1 MKKNYTFNFILIVL
15 SSVMTY
21 SISKAQAPALDTALA
36 PFYHGVASGDPTN
49 TRITL
54 WTRVTPTG
62 TGNVKTTWRMSTDT
76 NFTNVVKSG
85 TIYAKSTEDFNV
97 HVNVTGL
104 TANTWYYYQF
114 KALNKYS
121 LTGRTKTLPTGSTAD
136 SVRMAVMSCT
146 NFQSGYFN
154 AYEGLALRNDV
165 DLIVYLGDYIYE
177 YGKFGFGY
185 DSSVHRV
192 HDPITEAISL
202 SDYQTRLSQY
212 KLDPQTRFIQQQYP
226 WICVWDDH
234 EVADN
239 AYKDGAANHDPA
251 TEGNWYDRLYAA
263 KKAYFQWMPV
273 RKPDLVNDTM
283 RLYRNFTFG
292 KLIKLEMLDTRLQGR
307 TIQLASS
314 DPNFNDT
321 SRTMMGIAQRSW
333 LFNDLNASTAKWNIL
348 GQQVM
353 VAPLDVFGVPVNT
366 DQWDGYPAER
376 NRLLSNLQQ
385 NSSKN
390 FVVLTG
396 DIHSAWGNDLPLSGY
411 GITNRSASAGVE
423 FVTPSIT
430 SPNDYT
436 SLNPG
441 LIQLFNSEVRYVD
454 LSYHG
459 FEIID
464 VNKTRVQGDWYGVS
478 TITSQ
483 TYTTN
488 YKDSWKVNDGEKF
501 LRHVTTASSRP
512 ANKMVPFAPST
523 PMPVLGPRMESENTD
538 KNMIV
543 LGVYPNPVS
552 DNADVQLYLSI
563 KSDLQITVT
572 DISGKMVLSKNENE
586 VAEGLHVERI
596 DMTSL
601 SKGVYILNINTN
613 GYSYSRK
620 LVKE

>member
-1 MKKNYTFNFILIVL
+1 MKKNYTQGLIFLFLL
-15 SSVMTY
+15 STITSLT
-21 SISKAQAPALDTALA
+21 KAQPGTLDPALA

-49 TRITL
+49 NKVTI
-54 WTRVTPTG
+54 WTRVTTSS
-62 TGNVKTTWRMSTDT
+62 GNNVTVTWRVATDT
-76 NFTNVVKSG
+76 NFTNIVKSG
-85 TIYAKSTEDFNV
+85 SIKAKSAEDYTV
-97 HVNVTGL
+97 KVNVTGL
-104 TANTWYYYQF
+104 TANSWYYYQF

-146 NFQSGYFN
+146 NYQSGYFN
-154 AYEGLALRNDV
+154 AYEALALRNDV
-165 DLIVYLGDYIYE
+165 DLVIYLGDYIYE

-185 DSSVHRV
+185 DSSVHCV

-212 KLDPQTRFIQQQYP
+212 KLDPQTRYLHQQYP

-239 AYKDGAANHDPA
+239 AYKDGAENHDPA
-251 TEGNWYDRLYAA
+251 TEGDWYTRLYAA

-273 RKPDLVNDTM
+273 RKPDPNGDSL

-292 KLIKLEMLDTRLQGR
+292 NLIKLEMLDTRLQGR
-307 TIQLASS
+307 TIQLGSS

-333 LFNDLNASTAKWNIL
+333 LFNDLNNSTAKWNIL

-353 VAPLDVFGVPVNT
+353 VAPLDIFGIPVND

-376 NRLLSNLQQ
+376 DRLYASFQQ

-390 FVVLTG
+390 MVVLTG

-411 GITNRSASAGVE
+411 SAFNRSASAGVE

-430 SPNDYT
+430 SPNDFT
-436 SLNPG
+436 TLNPG

-454 LSYHG
+454 LTYHG

-464 VNKTRVQGDWYGVS
+464 VNKNRVQSDWYGVS
-478 TITSQ
+478 TITSLN
-483 TYTTN
+483 YTTN

-501 LRHVTTASSRP
+501 LRHATTATSRP
-512 ANKMVPFAPST
+512 ANRKVPFAPAT
-523 PMPVLGPRMESENTD
+523 PMPMPGSRMEELGADN
-538 KNMIV
+538 NLVV
-543 LGVYPNPVS
+543 LGVYPNPVT
-552 DNADVQLYLSI
+552 DAADVQLYLSSNADVQFMI
-563 KSDLQITVT
+563 SDMVGKTVF
-572 DISGKMVLSKNENE
+572 SMNEGLM
-586 VAEGLHVERI
+586 AEGLHVMRI
-596 DMTSL
+596 EMTSL
-601 SKGVYILNINTN
+601 SKGIYILNILADGCN
-613 GYSYSRK
+613 YSRK
-620 LVKE
+620 IVKE